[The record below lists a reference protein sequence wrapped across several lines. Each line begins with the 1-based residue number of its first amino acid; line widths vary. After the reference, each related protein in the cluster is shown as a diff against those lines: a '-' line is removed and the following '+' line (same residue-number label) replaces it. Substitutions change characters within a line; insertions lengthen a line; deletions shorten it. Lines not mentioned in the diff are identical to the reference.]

1 MIEIKVQ
8 VKFSMKFIYPF
19 LEFIPLRTIIT
30 MESRS
35 NRNLVKLWGKYLRVK
50 YKLLHSQLL
59 MLVRSRQILARMR
72 SRSRPGATI
81 SEAQVLINK
90 SMKIASGTDEGII
103 MRRVYNRWIV
113 PFLLILNGTR
123 LIGVHSTRH
132 SDKRFGCRSP
142 G

>member
-59 MLVRSRQILARMR
+59 SVGQISIDL
-72 SRSRPGATI
+72 GANAI
-81 SEAQVLINK
+81 SFSAW
-90 SMKIASGTDEGII
+90 G
-103 MRRVYNRWIV
+103 YNQR
-113 PFLLILNGTR
+113 G
-123 LIGVHSTRH
+123 IGVN
-132 SDKRFGCRSP
+132 
-142 G
+142 

>member
-50 YKLLHSQLL
+50 YKLPVSH
-59 MLVRSRQILARMR
+59 VGQISIDL
-72 SRSRPGATI
+72 GANAI
-81 SEAQVLINK
+81 SFSAW
-90 SMKIASGTDEGII
+90 G
-103 MRRVYNRWIV
+103 YNQR
-113 PFLLILNGTR
+113 G
-123 LIGVHSTRH
+123 IGVN
-132 SDKRFGCRSP
+132 
-142 G
+142 

>member
-123 LIGVHSTRH
+123 LIGVRSTRH